1 MSIYGIYILYYLIIS
16 FVGSLNAGDNVNGMC
31 ESGDAAKTM
40 NMAFAPAIEA
50 KIPWVAILGNH
61 DQESDMTRE
70 TMMKH
75 IVKMPY
81 TLSEVNPF
89 GSGIFPIDGFG
100 NYNLQIEGPFG
111 SPLFFKSLLNVY
123 MLDGGDYVKLDGF
136 AFNYD
141 WVKSSQVNWYEHAS
155 KWLEVSHKN
164 IVYLRKK
171 CYFLYIKII
180 IIIFVY

>member
-89 GSGIFPIDGFG
+89 ADK
-100 NYNLQIEGPFG
+100 L
-111 SPLFFKSLLNVY
+111 SLLDSTPTPKTFDPFCIAIPC
-123 MLDGGDYVKLDGF
+123 M
-136 AFNYD
+136 
-141 WVKSSQVNWYEHAS
+141 
-155 KWLEVSHKN
+155 
-164 IVYLRKK
+164 
-171 CYFLYIKII
+171 
-180 IIIFVY
+180 